1 MATHQKKHIKQSK
14 FKKELRFRNEHDD
27 EEYATIISEKGDA
40 RFECRLLDGSIA
52 IAKAKG
58 SLSRGPKKER
68 LLIDDFVLL
77 QLDECTSVKKYYL
90 IHKYSPE
97 DKKSLKKMGELAQF
111 VDKEEKQEDV
121 VFETDI
127 IDEIDNV
134 VIDDD
139 FIANI

>member
-58 SLSRGPKKER
+58 CAWISK
-68 LLIDDFVLL
+68 I
-77 QLDECTSVKKYYL
+77 C
-90 IHKYSPE
+90 
-97 DKKSLKKMGELAQF
+97 
-111 VDKEEKQEDV
+111 
-121 VFETDI
+121 
-127 IDEIDNV
+127 
-134 VIDDD
+134 
-139 FIANI
+139 